1 MDDIVLEGIP
11 ILDFVCQIHTNPEDC
26 ELKMEVD
33 NNMKADVVPGIN
45 TTESA
50 DMEAK
55 MKEEPED
62 VKVI

>member
-1 MDDIVLEGIP
+1 M
-11 ILDFVCQIHTNPEDC
+11 CRIHTNPEDC